1 MDLVRKYER
10 EIQQLIPF
18 VIDRTGQYERSYDI
32 YSRLLEDRI
41 VFLQGQIEDHSANLV
56 VAQLLFLAAKDPEQD
71 IQLYI
76 NSPGGVITAG
86 LAIYDTIQYVPCD
99 VSTICVGQA
108 ASMATVLLASGTKGK
123 RLALPNSRIHMHQ
136 PLGGAQGQAVDV
148 KIYAE
153 ELLKMRQRINEIL
166 AYHTGQPIE
175 KIERDTD
182 RDFYL
187 SAEEALEYGLIDE
200 IVKTRKPTPS
210 PSPQPA

>member
-1 MDLVRKYER
+1 MRAR
-10 EIQQLIPF
+10 QQLIPF

-41 VFLQGQIEDHSANLV
+41 VFLQGTIDDHTANLV
-56 VAQLLFLAAKDPEQD
+56 VAQLLFLESKDPEQD
-71 IQLYI
+71 IQLFI

-86 LAIYDTIQYVPCD
+86 LAIYDTMQYIRCD

-108 ASMATVLLASGTKGK
+108 ASMGTVILAAGTKGK
-123 RLALPNSRIHMHQ
+123 RLALPNSRIHLHQ

-148 KIYAE
+148 KIQAE
-153 ELLKMRQRINEIL
+153 ELIKIRDRINRIL
-166 AYHTGQPIE
+166 SEHTGQPLE

-182 RDFYL
+182 RDFYM

-200 IVKTRKPTPS
+200 IIASRKDLK
-210 PSPQPA
+210 